1 MLNKLGKSAIVA
13 AVKHLVSGT
22 HNEFIP
28 GETFI
33 PTHGAMY
40 NGGDVWNGADV
51 ASLVECALD
60 KWYTEGKYAREYT
73 RKLKSYLRNSSKYI
87 TLCNS
92 GSSANLLAI
101 MAMTA
106 PEFGERRI
114 KPGDEVITTAV
125 NFPTTVNA
133 IIQAGAI
140 PVFVD
145 VALGTYVPD
154 VEDIAEAIVEG
165 KTKAVILA
173 HTMGNV
179 FDAEAIEDLCRE
191 YNIFMMSDCCDSLG
205 STFQEK
211 PVESYGDISTHSY
224 YPAHHISG
232 GEGGAVLTNSFMI
245 SKVVKS
251 LRDWGRDCFCA
262 TGQDAACGK
271 RFEHKFEGL
280 PEGYD
285 HKYVYTRLGYN
296 LKMTDLQASLLSSQ
310 IDRLDE
316 IVEARRYN
324 FIYLFEKMQEFENW
338 FILPRPALDSEPSWF
353 GFPITIKSYACNFTR
368 AELIA
373 HLDKN
378 KVGTRLLFGSNLL
391 RQPAYRD
398 IEYLVQ
404 DKLYNSDIVTE
415 MTFWIGLH
423 PSMTPEIMDYII
435 SVFRE
440 FLEGREGC

>member
-1 MLNKLGKSAIVA
+1 
-13 AVKHLVSGT
+13 
-22 HNEFIP
+22 
-28 GETFI
+28 
-33 PTHGAMY
+33 
-40 NGGDVWNGADV
+40 
-51 ASLVECALD
+51 
-60 KWYTEGKYAREYT
+60 
-73 RKLKSYLRNSSKYI
+73 
-87 TLCNS
+87 
-92 GSSANLLAI
+92 
-101 MAMTA
+101 
-106 PEFGERRI
+106 
-114 KPGDEVITTAV
+114 
-125 NFPTTVNA
+125 
-133 IIQAGAI
+133 
-140 PVFVD
+140 
-145 VALGTYVPD
+145 
-154 VEDIAEAIVEG
+154 
-165 KTKAVILA
+165 
-173 HTMGNV
+173 
-179 FDAEAIEDLCRE
+179 
-191 YNIFMMSDCCDSLG
+191 
-205 STFQEK
+205 
-211 PVESYGDISTHSY
+211 
-224 YPAHHISG
+224 
-232 GEGGAVLTNSFMI
+232 
-245 SKVVKS
+245 
-251 LRDWGRDCFCA
+251 
-262 TGQDAACGK
+262 
-271 RFEHKFEGL
+271 
-280 PEGYD
+280 YD